1 MEIENMLL
9 TANEVAEILSIS
21 RAYAYELMQ
30 DGTLPTIKYRNVV
43 RVPAAKL
50 LLLIENLR
58 KRSALGILSDLLS

>member
-1 MEIENMLL
+1 MEIENLLL

-30 DGTLPTIKYRNVV
+30 DGTLPIITYRNAV

-58 KRSALGILSDLLS
+58 KRSALGILSNLLS